1 MQIKRQSPR
10 FVALAVVAG
19 FLAGCEPAPSPEA
32 TVPPPAARAVPVA
45 PDVPVV
51 AQPSAASRDMAA
63 FYARLQTQMLTQ
75 NLLRSD
81 GGGADTPFTD
91 TMLARNF
98 MQIALTTEYAD
109 NSDFRIQQGSQT
121 TLHRW
126 EKPIRM
132 NVSFSDTVPFAQ
144 RDQDRTSVSA
154 FAARLSRLSNVQI
167 RQTDQNPN
175 FHVLFLDEDDRRGAA
190 ARLRALV
197 PDISEATLRG
207 ITTLP
212 RDQLCLVAAV
222 FEPGRSSYAQA
233 VVVIRAEH
241 PNLIRAACI
250 HEELAQA
257 MGLANDSDA
266 ARPSI
271 FNDSDEFAL
280 LTRHDEYLLR
290 ILYDPRL
297 QTGMD
302 PATATPIA
310 RQIARD
316 LLATGSS

>member
-1 MQIKRQSPR
+1 
-10 FVALAVVAG
+10 
-19 FLAGCEPAPSPEA
+19 
-32 TVPPPAARAVPVA
+32 
-45 PDVPVV
+45 
-51 AQPSAASRDMAA
+51 MAA
-63 FYARLQTQMLTQ
+63 FYARLQAQMLTQ

-109 NSDFRIQQGSQT
+109 NSDFRVQQGSQT

-126 EKPIRM
+126 EQPIRM
-132 NVSFSDTVPFAQ
+132 QVSFSDSVPLAQ

-154 FAARLSRLSNVQI
+154 FAARLARLTGVPI
-167 RQTDQNPN
+167 RQTDQTPN

-190 ARLRALV
+190 SRLRALV
-197 PDISEATLRG
+197 PGISDTTIRG
-207 ITTLP
+207 IVTLP
-212 RDQLCLVAAV
+212 RDQLCLVASV
-222 FEPGRSSYAQA
+222 FEPGRSTYAHA

-241 PNLIRAACI
+241 PSLIRAACI
-250 HEELAQA
+250 HEELAQG

-271 FNDSDEFAL
+271 FNDSEEFAL
-280 LTRHDEYLLR
+280 LTRHDELLLR
-290 ILYDPRL
+290 VLYDPRL
-297 QTGMD
+297 QPGMD
-302 PATATPIA
+302 AATAAPIV

-316 LLATGSS
+316 LMAPGSS

>member
-1 MQIKRQSPR
+1 MRRQTPHV
-10 FVALAVVAG
+10 VALAVMAG
-19 FLAGCEPAPSPEA
+19 LLAGCEPAPPPE
-32 TVPPPAARAVPVA
+32 TVAAEPAARAVPA
-45 PDVPVV
+45 PADLPSVTT
-51 AQPSAASRDMAA
+51 PSAASRDMAA
-63 FYARLQTQMLTQ
+63 FYARLQNQMLTQ

-81 GGGADTPFTD
+81 GGGPDTPFTD

-98 MQIALTTEYAD
+98 MQIALTTEYRD
-109 NSDFRIQQGSQT
+109 DSDFTVQQSSQS
-121 TLHRW
+121 TLRRW

-132 NVSFSDTVPFAQ
+132 QVSFSDTVPLAQ

-154 FAARLSRLSNVQI
+154 FAARLSRLTNVTI

-190 ARLRALV
+190 ARLRAMV
-197 PDISEATLRG
+197 PNISEATVRG

-212 RDQLCLVAAV
+212 RDQLCLVASV
-222 FEPGRSSYAQA
+222 FEQGKPAYAHA

-241 PNLIRAACI
+241 PNLIRTACI
-250 HEELAQA
+250 HEELAQG

-271 FNDSDEFAL
+271 FNDSEEFAL
-280 LTRHDEYLLR
+280 LTRHDELLLR
-290 ILYDPRL
+290 MLYDPRL

-302 PATATPIA
+302 PATAAPIV

-316 LLATGSS
+316 LLAAGSS

>member
-1 MQIKRQSPR
+1 MRQSPL
-10 FVALAVVAG
+10 FAVLAVAAG
-19 FLAGCEPAPSPEA
+19 VLAGCEPAPPPETSVA
-32 TVPPPAARAVPVA
+32 PPAARAVPA
-45 PDVPVV
+45 PPDLPVV
-51 AQPSAASRDMAA
+51 TQPSAASRDMAA
-63 FYARLQTQMLTQ
+63 FYARLQAQMLTQ

-91 TMLARNF
+91 TMLAHNF

-109 NSDFRIQQGSQT
+109 NSDFRVQQGSQT

-126 EKPIRM
+126 EQPIRM
-132 NVSFSDTVPFAQ
+132 QVSFSDSVPLAQ

-154 FAARLSRLSNVQI
+154 FAARLARLTGVPI
-167 RQTDQNPN
+167 RQTDQTPN

-190 ARLRALV
+190 SRLRALV

-207 ITTLP
+207 IVTLP

-222 FEPGRSSYAQA
+222 FEPGQSAYAQA

-241 PNLIRAACI
+241 PSLIRAACI
-250 HEELAQA
+250 HEELAQG
-257 MGLANDSDA
+257 MGLPNDSDA

-271 FNDSDEFAL
+271 FNDSEEFAL
-280 LTRHDEYLLR
+280 LTRHDELLLR
-290 ILYDPRL
+290 MLYDPRL

-302 PATATPIA
+302 PATAAPIV
-310 RQIARD
+310 RQIARE
-316 LLATGSS
+316 LMASGPS